1 MSKLARKTKKKVE
14 TPAEDIAEMVPENNT
29 YKMIY
34 SATIPV
40 EEVLKKM
47 EAEGY
52 IKVILCKNCI
62 HYKTPSQ
69 FSPSKCSV
77 FGTLVPPDGYCY
89 LGKSK

>member
-1 MSKLARKTKKKVE
+1 MARKMKKKIE
-14 TPAEDIAEMVPENNT
+14 TPAEDITEMMPENYT
-29 YKMIY
+29 YKTIC
-34 SATIPV
+34 SESIPV
-40 EEVLKKM
+40 EDVSEKM